1 MFKILASE
9 PVTNETT
16 ALAWW
21 RAWTLLLVALVVF
34 NEYVYGQI
42 PF

>member
-9 PVTNETT
+9 PVTDNRA

-21 RAWTLLLVALVVF
+21 GAWTVLLVTLIAFSV
-34 NEYVYGQI
+34 
-42 PF
+42 

>member
-9 PVTNETT
+9 PVTVNSA

-21 RAWTLLLVALVVF
+21 GAWTVLLVTLIVF
-34 NEYVYGQI
+34 HV
-42 PF
+42 

>member
-9 PVTNETT
+9 LVTDNTT

-21 RAWTLLLVALVVF
+21 GAWTVLLVALIAF
-34 NEYVYGQI
+34 NM
-42 PF
+42 